1 MAKRRV
7 KRASQRRVSA
17 RLRKTVRRASPKRKV
32 ARAVRRSAPKRKAVR
47 QRASR
52 IRLKQKA
59 PSRRMMSAAKRIER
73 QAPLPKPALKIS
85 EQEIGFISQYFTT
98 INVGI
103 IELTKGNLSRGD
115 KIRIKGETTDFTQ
128 VIDSMQYEHQ
138 PIENAEAGKSIG
150 IKVSD
155 RVREH
160 DKVYKVE

>member
-1 MAKRRV
+1 MVKRKARRV
-7 KRASQRRVSA
+7 ARKKVSA
-17 RLRKTVRRASPKRKV
+17 RLKKAVRRAIPKRRV
-32 ARAVRRSAPKRKAVR
+32 
-47 QRASR
+47 SR
-52 IRLKQKA
+52 IKRIKATQTRRKQKA
-59 PSRRMMSAAKRIER
+59 PSRRVAPAKRM
-73 QAPLPKPALKIS
+73 QKQVSLPKPALSVS
-85 EQEIGFISQYFTT
+85 EQEIGYISHYFTN

-103 IELTKGNLSRGD
+103 IELTKGNLNRGD

-138 PIENAEAGKSIG
+138 PVDRAEAGKSIG